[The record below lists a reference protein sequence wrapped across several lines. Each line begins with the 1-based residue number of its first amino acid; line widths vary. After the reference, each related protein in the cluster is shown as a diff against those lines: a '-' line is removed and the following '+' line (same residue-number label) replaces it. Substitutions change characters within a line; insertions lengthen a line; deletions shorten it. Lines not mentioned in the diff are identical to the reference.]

1 MVCFL
6 SSSQGAH
13 RKFHK
18 AASSRQFLQLCHFS
32 FLFST
37 SSYSFSQ
44 LPSHFCFQISLQV
57 KNTRPYKFAKPCSVS
72 YCCSVFDTSFKL
84 HFLKYTNFYK
94 LQFPRCKLEM
104 LLNTLKF
111 LQLLFC
117 DLRMVRCTI
126 IPSAHGKSGTKEH

>member
-1 MVCFL
+1 MGCLL

-13 RKFHK
+13 IKFHK

-37 SSYSFSQ
+37 SSHSLSQ

-57 KNTRPYKFAKPCSVS
+57 KNTRPYKFAKPRSVS

-84 HFLKYTNFYK
+84 HFLKCTDFYK
-94 LQFPRCKLEM
+94 LQSPRCKLVT

-111 LQLLFC
+111 LQLLSC
-117 DLRMVRCTI
+117 DLRMVRCSI
-126 IPSAHGKSGTKEH
+126 IPSAHGKSETKEH